1 MGCLL
6 HAGSAD
12 GGGGELA
19 IRGNFTGLLG
29 VFEIFVILGGGWG
42 IGLV

>member
-29 VFEIFVILGGGWG
+29 VFEILGGGWG